1 MVKTFVR
8 RIHGPRAAV
17 GPRLQSHGVRK
28 STPMAMQTRH
38 GRRQQAALLAMEPFF
53 TNNDL
58 LSLVIKEALPAA
70 ALPAVCKQWRA
81 LAGAEWIW
89 KSKVKFCVNILAK
102 TF

>member
-8 RIHGPRAAV
+8 RIYGPRAA

-28 STPMAMQTRH
+28 STHKLVVPMAMQTRH

-58 LSLVIKEALPAA
+58 LSLVIK
-70 ALPAVCKQWRA
+70 AVSQ
-81 LAGAEWIW
+81 
-89 KSKVKFCVNILAK
+89 
-102 TF
+102 